1 MQVGGG
7 GVQLS
12 IITLRP
18 TFVQDSIG
26 RLVAR
31 QRLLAEVLVRLCEA
45 LHLRKARIERHG
57 RVAGVLGHVQ
67 VSGPSQLLL
76 DHKRLLQQLTEE
88 DEEKM
93 IRQTIYPMLY

>member
-1 MQVGGG
+1 MDLASTPSACKLRGEG

-76 DHKRLLQQLTEE
+76 DHKRLLQQLTEQM
-88 DEEKM
+88 K
-93 IRQTIYPMLY
+93 RK

>member
-1 MQVGGG
+1 MQVGRG

-12 IITLRP
+12 ILTSRP

-76 DHKRLLQQLTEE
+76 DHKRLLQQLRSDGRTGREN
-88 DEEKM
+88 D
-93 IRQTIYPMLY
+93 PMQML